1 MTPEAGVRP
10 RRHSSLREGIL
21 LGAVVGT
28 GIWAWIALVDALV
41 GRPFETFSVLGGMAR
56 FTALHYALCLIYG
69 IVAVSVV
76 HAAARETTLIVGAAF
91 VFFLLEF
98 AFVILSTILSH
109 VGLGALAWVR
119 IMGGNVVGATLTF
132 LILWR
137 RHPLVQE
144 FREGTADEDE

>member
-1 MTPEAGVRP
+1 MQP

-28 GIWAWIALVDALV
+28 GIWAWIALVDVVV
-41 GRPFETFSVLGGMAR
+41 GRPFETFSVLGGTAR

-69 IVAVSVV
+69 VVAVSVV
-76 HAAARETTLIVGAAF
+76 HAASREATLIVGAAF

-98 AFVILSTILSH
+98 AFVILSAILSH
-109 VGLGALAWVR
+109 TGLGALAWVR
-119 IMGGNVVGATLTF
+119 ILGGNVVGAILTF

-144 FREGTADEDE
+144 FRDGTADEDE

>member
-1 MTPEAGVRP
+1 MRP

-28 GIWAWIALVDALV
+28 GIWAWIALVDAVV
-41 GRPFETFSVLGGMAR
+41 GRPFETFSVLGGIAR
-56 FTALHYALCLIYG
+56 FTALHYTLCLIYG

-76 HAAARETTLIVGAAF
+76 HAAAREATLIVGAAF
-91 VFFLLEF
+91 VFFLIEF
-98 AFVILSTILSH
+98 AFVILSAILSQA
-109 VGLGALAWVR
+109 GLGALAWVR
-119 IMGGNVVGATLTF
+119 ILGGNVVGAILTF

-144 FREGTADEDE
+144 LRDGTADEDE